1 MREGWKCP
9 ACSRINSPDLD
20 WCPCSGGS
28 AGVTAPATPI
38 YPGTSGGTT
47 TIMQPLTSTTW
58 QGGGGGG
65 GAPGVTVTYHVTGSV
80 VTEQEL
86 ARQIRKSAMARDLR
100 NTGRAA

>member
-1 MREGWKCP
+1 MREGWRCP

-28 AGVTAPATPI
+28 AGVMAPATPV

-47 TIMQPLTSTTW
+47 TFTSGGAGGS
-58 QGGGGGG
+58 GGGGV
-65 GAPGVTVTYHVTGSV
+65 PGITVTYHVAGSV

-86 ARQIRKSAMARDLR
+86 ARQIRKSALARTLR